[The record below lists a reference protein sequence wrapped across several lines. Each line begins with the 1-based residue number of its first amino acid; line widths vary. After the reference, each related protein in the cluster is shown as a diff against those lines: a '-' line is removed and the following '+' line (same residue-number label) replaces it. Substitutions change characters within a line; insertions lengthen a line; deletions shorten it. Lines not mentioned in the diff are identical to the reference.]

1 MLPFDS
7 KPWAKPLSATII
19 VLTVLAAI
27 AAPFYLHH
35 IRHLDPPMAVLILL
49 LVLAIVPP
57 NIVVLRRHKRGEYP
71 AAPPVVNRRNGLV
84 TH

>member
-7 KPWAKPLSATII
+7 KPWAKPLAATII
-19 VLTVLAAI
+19 VLTVLAALV
-27 AAPFYLHH
+27 APFYLHH

-57 NIVVLRRHKRGEYP
+57 NLVILRRHAGE
-71 AAPPVVNRRNGLV
+71 AKTAPVVHRRNGLV